1 MKTVTIKWI
10 DLLDSIARIILWIL
24 LFLNLIMDK
33 YDVAMVYT
41 LVIIAWV
48 LSDIAINTRKN
59 DE

>member
-1 MKTVTIKWI
+1 MKTVTVNWI
-10 DLLDSIARIILWIL
+10 NLLDGLARTLLWIL
-24 LFLNLIMDK
+24 LFVYLLLDK

-41 LVIIAWV
+41 LVLIAWV

>member
-1 MKTVTIKWI
+1 MKDVTINWI
-10 DLLDSIARIILWIL
+10 NLLDGLARTLLWIL
-24 LFLNLIMDK
+24 LFVYLLLDK

-41 LVIIAWV
+41 LVLIAWV